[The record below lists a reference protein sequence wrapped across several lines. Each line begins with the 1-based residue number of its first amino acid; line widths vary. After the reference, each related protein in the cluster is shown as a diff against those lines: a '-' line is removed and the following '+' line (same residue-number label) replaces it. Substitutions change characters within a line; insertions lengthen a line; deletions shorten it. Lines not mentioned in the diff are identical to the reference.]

1 MAGAVSD
8 SGDREGM
15 GQAILALVALPSQQ
29 RTQVCK
35 QNSQSTPSDEQFGGN
50 KAVRVCVCVGGCV
63 GMTLPSR

>member
-8 SGDREGM
+8 SGDRVGT

-35 QNSQSTPSDEQFGGN
+35 QNSQNTPSDEQFGGN
-50 KAVRVCVCVGGCV
+50 KAVRVCVWGWGAW
-63 GMTLPSR
+63 G